1 VQVLPPDQVYE
12 AGQRFGIYRWHIMD
26 PIRFK
31 KDLKIT
37 IQDLGWRHGG
47 RYLPQ
52 KSDISSTTFWYQK
65 EPHAAFPKF
74 LSWEAL
80 EVN

>member
-1 VQVLPPDQVYE
+1 
-12 AGQRFGIYRWHIMD
+12 MD

-31 KDLKIT
+31 KDLRIT
-37 IQDLGWRHGG
+37 IQDLGWRHGH

-52 KSDISSTTFWYQK
+52 QSDISSTTFWYQK
-65 EPHAAFPKF
+65 EPHASFPK
-74 LSWEAL
+74 LPSWEEL